1 MLQGLYIFSG
11 KVKHR
16 PPVKWLRSPLMMP
29 VKEVV
34 LMAEV
39 SKEIKAEP
47 DTEVAVAAVAVVRV
61 AIVIW

>member
-1 MLQGLYIFSG
+1 
-11 KVKHR
+11 
-16 PPVKWLRSPLMMP
+16 MMP